1 MALGSFTLSQLLII
15 AVIVVLLFGTRKL
28 GNIGEDLGKAIKG
41 FKKAMGDNT
50 DEQPPATPSQPPS
63 IPQDN
68 RAPIDSTAQ
77 VKKEEVK

>member
-1 MALGSFTLSQLLII
+1 MALGAFTLSQLLII

-41 FKKAMGDNT
+41 FKKAVGDNN
-50 DEQPPATPSQPPS
+50 DEQPPAGTNPPPA

-68 RAPIDSTAQ
+68 RPPIDSTAQ